1 MRPRLFPLRALLIAG
16 TLAVSR
22 CGDVPTAPTAAPVSQ
37 VETFTGT
44 LVQHS
49 TIVHRFT
56 VAEQG
61 DVTITVLNAV
71 RIVPVPPY
79 ESPPDA
85 GKPPAAEDGP
95 VTGVPPHTDAPP
107 VAEDKPPTPA
117 VQVGMSIGTW
127 SGSECSLIAQRT
139 DASVS
144 TVMSGTALAGEF
156 CVSIFDSGSVT
167 DPVDYVVQVDHP

>member
-1 MRPRLFPLRALLIAG
+1 MRPRLFPLWALLIAG
-16 TLAVSR
+16 TLTVSR
-22 CGDVPTAPTAAPVSQ
+22 CADVPTAPTADAVSQ
-37 VETFTGT
+37 VETFAGT
-44 LVQHS
+44 LVQHG

-61 DVTITVLNAV
+61 GVTITVLNAV

-85 GKPPAAEDGP
+85 GTPPAAEDGP
-95 VTGVPPHTDAPP
+95 VTGIPPHTDAPP
-107 VAEDKPPTPA
+107 AAEDKPPTPA
-117 VQVGMSIGTW
+117 VQVGMGIGTW

-144 TVMSGTALAGEF
+144 TVMSGTAMAGEF

-167 DPVDYVVQVDHP
+167 DPVDYAVQVDHP

>member
-1 MRPRLFPLRALLIAG
+1 MGPRLFPLWALLVAG

-22 CGDVPTAPTAAPVSQ
+22 CADVPTAPTADPVGH
-37 VETFTGT
+37 VETFAGT
-44 LVQHS
+44 LVQHGM
-49 TIVHRFT
+49 IVHHFT

-61 DVTITVLNAV
+61 NVTITVVSAA
-71 RIVPVPPY
+71 RIVATPPY

-85 GKPPAAEDGP
+85 SKPPAAEDGP
-95 VTGVPPHTDAPP
+95 LNGIPPHTDAPP
-107 VAEDKPPTPA
+107 AAEDKPPTPA
-117 VQVGMSIGTW
+117 VQVGMGIGTW

-144 TVMSGTALAGEF
+144 TVMSGTAMAGEF

-167 DPVDYVVQVDHP
+167 DSVDYAVQVDHP